1 MDEEHDACTIST
13 QMELDE
19 AIRLYEMNHNPEL
32 LIHGK
37 FNMIFMLLF
46 IDFHNY
52 NRKRNKT
59 SLIKL

>member
-1 MDEEHDACTIST
+1 MQPFFSKPFTIKWVDEEHDACTIST

-37 FNMIFMLLF
+37 WKIIFHIF
-46 IDFHNY
+46 YKI
-52 NRKRNKT
+52 
-59 SLIKL
+59 S